1 MNKGFL
7 LIETILY
14 ISLLSMLI
22 LGVFSS
28 IVGTLYTQQKRP
40 ILKDEDYKIL
50 IKNFHD

>member
-1 MNKGFL
+1 MNKGFS

-28 IVGTLYTQQKRP
+28 IVGNLYTQQKRP